1 MVVSSKYGAHRK
13 QGSWLLKLVPSILN
27 MKNLKISPAL
37 YCSKLSAFFQ
47 RTLEII
53 YKMHPNKII
62 VEHKTWN
69 SPNTDNGN

>member
-1 MVVSSKYGAHRK
+1 MVVSSKYGTHRK
-13 QGSWLLKLVPSILN
+13 QASWLLKLVPLILN

-37 YCSKLSAFFQ
+37 YYSKLSAFFQ

-62 VEHKTWN
+62 AEHKDLEF
-69 SPNTDNGN
+69 SKY